1 MMPCGLSPLI
11 MCPEGNKLVGA
22 VDDGDARALAGASSV
37 PLTLWAPQ
45 GGGAGALA
53 HH

>member
-11 MCPEGNKLVGA
+11 MCPELVVA
-22 VDDGDARALAGASSV
+22 VDDGDTQTLAGASSAA
-37 PLTLWAPQ
+37 LTLWAPR

-53 HH
+53 HR